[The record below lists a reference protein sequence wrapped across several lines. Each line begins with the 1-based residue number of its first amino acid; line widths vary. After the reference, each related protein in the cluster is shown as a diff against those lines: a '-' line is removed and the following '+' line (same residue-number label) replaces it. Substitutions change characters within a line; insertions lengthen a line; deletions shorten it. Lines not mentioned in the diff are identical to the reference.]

1 MKLSVKKSHS
11 LLWNT
16 NLLQVEVKIWMQII
30 IIIIIRLVI
39 IENNYKFVND
49 IGYSCYFLQDISN
62 FKC

>member
-1 MKLSVKKSHS
+1 
-11 LLWNT
+11 
-16 NLLQVEVKIWMQII
+16 MQII